1 MNKNEIIAY
10 QSLDG
15 KLVEITPQAVKD
27 VITKGNPN
35 IDDNEVETFINLC
48 KFQQLNPFVNE
59 AYLLKYDNKKPA
71 TMVVAKEAL
80 QKRAELNPQYD
91 GQEDGIVVVDD
102 NGNEKDIVGAII
114 PQGFKLLGGWCKVY
128 RKDRRMPTTVRV
140 AFKEYNKGQSSWVAM
155 PSTMIRKVAI
165 AQALRGA
172 FPNAL
177 GNLYAEEEISMQQPT
192 QEPMQAVDA
201 TDFDEEEKQDNLII
215 ENKNDEIEPSLD
227 EIESPF
233 EEPKAEESEWFEI
246 PYSEYRDNKD
256 KYEQKRNSYDPTTK
270 MILVRRI

>member
-1 MNKNEIIAY
+1 MTNAIISY

-15 KLVEITPQAVKD
+15 KLIEITPKSVVD
-27 VITKGNPN
+27 VITKGNQF
-35 IDDNEVETFINLC
+35 ITEGEVETFINLC

-91 GQEDGIVVVDD
+91 GQEDGIVVVDK
-102 NGNEKDIVGAII
+102 NGNEKDIVGAIV
-114 PQGFKLLGGWCKVY
+114 PQGYNLLGGWCKVY
-128 RKDRRMPTTVRV
+128 RKDRRIPTTVRV
-140 AFKEYNKGQSSWVAM
+140 SFKEYNKGQSSWISM

-177 GNLYAEEEISMQQPT
+177 GNMYSEEEVSMQNST
-192 QEPMQAVDA
+192 QEPMQPIQVNN
-201 TDFDEEEKQDNLII
+201 FDEEEKQDNLIV
-215 ENKNDEIEPSLD
+215 ENENDVIEPSLD
-227 EIESPF
+227 EIQSPF
-233 EEPKAEESEWFEI
+233 EEQQEAERLICSECGANITERVLQ
-246 PYSEYRDNKD
+246 YSKD
-256 KYEQKRNSYDPTTK
+256 KYGKPLCYNCQKNY
-270 MILVRRI
+270 I